1 MDGVMQAP
9 GGPNEDRDGG
19 FQHGGWLV
27 PYFDAKF
34 GEIMTEWTKRAGAFL
49 LGRKTYE
56 IFAGSWP
63 KATDP
68 ADEIATA
75 LNTRPKFVATR
86 TLDNANWNNSI
97 LLKGDIAE
105 EVAKLNAQEGR
116 EVQVHGSSNLIQ
128 TLLKHDL
135 VDTLRIWQF
144 PVVLGIGKRLFGE
157 GTIPRQFPS
166 CRNPAEHDWCSSARL
181 RARGWSQVRRGRGW
195 PGDRHLRSRCSTRV
209 MHHQCPGG
217 PTVRIWL
224 RAVLAIVAGFVV
236 WFAAATVGNSLIRI
250 GFHPGY
256 FRANSTSL
264 DLTVYGRGGHGAFPQ
279 SAIDPVVIA
288 ARIVLGLQTIVS
300 RENNPLDPAV
310 ITVGSIH
317 GGSASNIIPD
327 QVKLR
332 VTVRS
337 LDPAVHKR
345 LLAAIERQA
354 KGEAL
359 AANAPKEPLIETK
372 SNTDAVY
379 NDPELT
385 QRMVAA
391 ARAALGA
398 DQVVEMP
405 AQMGGE
411 DFSQFG
417 LAGVRAVLLHV
428 GAVDATKLETS
439 RKSGVPVPGVH
450 SPLWAPERE
459 PTIKAAIS
467 AETAILRDLLDG
479 K

>member
-1 MDGVMQAP
+1 MD
-9 GGPNEDRDGG
+9 
-19 FQHGGWLV
+19 HL
-27 PYFDAKF
+27 K
-34 GEIMTEWTKRAGAFL
+34 TSSL
-49 LGRKTYE
+49 L
-56 IFAGSWP
+56 
-63 KATDP
+63 
-68 ADEIATA
+68 
-75 LNTRPKFVATR
+75 VATLLFASTASTQTSRADDAVGAVQVDAIYPEIEKLYMDLHRNPELAFREQRSAATLAARVKALGFEVTTGVGGTGVVATLKNGPGPVVMLR
-86 TLDNANWNNSI
+86 TELDALPMEEKTGLPFASTAKSKNEAGEVVPVAHMCGHDLHMAAWVGTAQLMAKNRERWQGT
-97 LLKGDIAE
+97 LMLVAQPAE
-105 EVAKLNAQEGR
+105 E
-116 EVQVHGSSNLIQ
+116 
-128 TLLKHDL
+128 
-135 VDTLRIWQF
+135 
-144 PVVLGIGKRLFGE
+144 
-157 GTIPRQFPS
+157 
-166 CRNPAEHDWCSSARL
+166 
-181 RARGWSQVRRGRGW
+181 
-195 PGDRHLRSRCSTRV
+195 
-209 MHHQCPGG
+209 
-217 PTVRIWL
+217 
-224 RAVLAIVAGFVV
+224 IVAGATAMLRDGLFTRFPKPDYALGMHNEHGLPAGVV
-236 WFAAATVGNSLIRI
+236 

-256 FRANSTSL
+256 FRANTTGL
-264 DLTVYGRGGHGAFPQ
+264 DMTVYGKGGHGAFPHG
-279 SAIDPVVIA
+279 AIDPVVIA

-300 RENNPLDPAV
+300 RENNPADPAV

-327 QVKLR
+327 QVKLQI
-332 VTVRS
+332 TVRS

-359 AANAPKEPLIETK
+359 AANAPKEPLIEMK

-398 DQVVEMP
+398 DRVVEMP

-428 GAVDATKLETS
+428 GAVDAGKLEAS

-459 PTIKAAIS
+459 PTIKAAI
-467 AETAILRDLLDG
+467 AAQTAILMNLLDG
-479 K
+479 RAGT